1 MSSLARYNYW
11 FVRTW
16 AIFFLAATTV
26 FVPTTVYIH
35 AVRAELSL
43 TTGSTCV
50 RTCTDSHV
58 HAASNNFKYVFRAM
72 SNLDSR
78 MYPSFVFDAVAN
90 VLKLLAI
97 RTRCANGVQVWKK
110 I

>member
-1 MSSLARYNYW
+1 
-11 FVRTW
+11 
-16 AIFFLAATTV
+16 
-26 FVPTTVYIH
+26 
-35 AVRAELSL
+35 
-43 TTGSTCV
+43 
-50 RTCTDSHV
+50 
-58 HAASNNFKYVFRAM
+58 M

-97 RTRCANGVQVWKK
+97 RTRCANGVQAWKK